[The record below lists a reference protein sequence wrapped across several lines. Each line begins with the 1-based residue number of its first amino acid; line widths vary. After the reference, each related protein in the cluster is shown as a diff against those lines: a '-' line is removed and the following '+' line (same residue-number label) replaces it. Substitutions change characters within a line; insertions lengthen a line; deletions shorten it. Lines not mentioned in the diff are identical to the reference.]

1 MPLQA
6 RGRGNRGPNRM
17 VFIITQIINGVVF
30 GMLLFLLA
38 AGLTLMLG
46 VMRIVNLAHGSY
58 YLLGG
63 YIGYSIAKLTNNF
76 FLACLGGFLAI
87 GILGMFIYKAI
98 LEKRFAR
105 EALAQVLIT
114 FGMLLIISD
123 LCRWI
128 WGGTPLAIPKPK
140 MLEGVIHLGE
150 IVFPVYRLAVI
161 IIGALITIFLWWFQE
176 RTKYGA
182 IVRAGVDDE
191 EMTQAIGINISLVKT
206 LIFSMGALLAGF
218 AGVVGGPFVGLSIGL
233 DMEILLLAIVVV
245 IIGGMGSLW
254 GALVSALLI
263 GLVDSFGKSLVPE
276 LSIFTI
282 FAAMVIVLAIKPSGL
297 FGTK

>member
-6 RGRGNRGPNRM
+6 RGRGDRGSNRM
-17 VFIITQIINGVVF
+17 VFIITQIINGIVF

-87 GILGMFIYKAI
+87 GILGMFIYKTI

-128 WGGTPLAIPKPK
+128 WGERRWLSLSPKCSK
-140 MLEGVIHLGE
+140 G
-150 IVFPVYRLAVI
+150 
-161 IIGALITIFLWWFQE
+161 
-176 RTKYGA
+176 
-182 IVRAGVDDE
+182 
-191 EMTQAIGINISLVKT
+191 
-206 LIFSMGALLAGF
+206 
-218 AGVVGGPFVGLSIGL
+218 
-233 DMEILLLAIVVV
+233 
-245 IIGGMGSLW
+245 
-254 GALVSALLI
+254 
-263 GLVDSFGKSLVPE
+263 
-276 LSIFTI
+276 
-282 FAAMVIVLAIKPSGL
+282 
-297 FGTK
+297 

>member
-1 MPLQA
+1 MSFFFTQA
-6 RGRGNRGPNRM
+6 
-17 VFIITQIINGVVF
+17 INGIVF

-38 AGLTLMLG
+38 AGLSLMLG

-63 YIGYSIAKLTNNF
+63 YIGYSIAKHTNSF
-76 FLACLGGFLAI
+76 FLACLGGLLSI
-87 GILGMFIYKAI
+87 GILGMFIYKTM
-98 LEKRFAR
+98 LEKHYAR
-105 EALAQVLIT
+105 EALSQVLIT

-128 WGGTPLAIPKPK
+128 WGGSPLAIPKPEI
-140 MLEGVIHLGE
+140 LQGTIYLGE

-161 IIGALITIFLWWFQE
+161 VMGVLILLFLWWFQE

-182 IVRAGVDDE
+182 IVRAGVDDD
-191 EMTQAIGINISLVKT
+191 EMTQGIGINISLVKT
-206 LIFSMGALLAGF
+206 LIFSLGSLLAGF
-218 AGVVGGPFVGLSIGL
+218 AGVIGGPFVGLSIGL
-233 DMEILLLAIVVV
+233 DIEILLLAVVVV
-245 IIGGMGSLW
+245 IIGGMGSLR
-254 GALVSALLI
+254 GALVGALFI
-263 GLVDSFGKSLVPE
+263 GLVDSFGKSLLPE

-297 FGTK
+297 FGMK

>member
-1 MPLQA
+1 M
-6 RGRGNRGPNRM
+6 G
-17 VFIITQIINGVVF
+17 FIITQTINGVVF

-63 YIGYSIAKLTNNF
+63 YIGYSIAKHTNSF
-76 FLACLGGFLAI
+76 LLACLGGLLSI
-87 GILGMFIYKAI
+87 GILGMFIYKTM

-105 EALAQVLIT
+105 EALSQVLIT

-128 WGGTPLAIPKPK
+128 WGGSPLAIPKPEA
-140 MLEGVIHLGE
+140 LQGTIYLGD

-161 IIGALITIFLWWFQE
+161 IIGILITVFLWWFQE
-176 RTKYGA
+176 KTKYGA

-191 EMTQAIGINISLVKT
+191 EMTQATGINISVVK
-206 LIFSMGALLAGF
+206 
-218 AGVVGGPFVGLSIGL
+218 
-233 DMEILLLAIVVV
+233 
-245 IIGGMGSLW
+245 
-254 GALVSALLI
+254 
-263 GLVDSFGKSLVPE
+263 
-276 LSIFTI
+276 
-282 FAAMVIVLAIKPSGL
+282 
-297 FGTK
+297 

>member
-1 MPLQA
+1 
-6 RGRGNRGPNRM
+6 
-17 VFIITQIINGVVF
+17 
-30 GMLLFLLA
+30 
-38 AGLTLMLG
+38 MLG
-46 VMRIVNLAHGSY
+46 IMRIVNLAHGSY

-63 YIGYSIAKLTNNF
+63 YIGFSIAKYTNSF
-76 FLACLGGFLAI
+76 FLACLGGLLAI
-87 GILGMFIYKAI
+87 GILGMFSYKVI

-105 EALAQVLIT
+105 ETLAQVLVT

-128 WGGTPLAIPKPK
+128 WGGIPLAIPKPEI
-140 MLEGVIHLGE
+140 LQGAIYLGK
-150 IVFPVYRLAVI
+150 IVFPIYRLAVI
-161 IIGALITIFLWWFQE
+161 IMGGMILIFLWWFQE

-182 IVRAGVDDE
+182 IVRAGVDDD

-206 LIFSMGALLAGF
+206 LIFSIGALIAGF
-218 AGVVGGPFVGLSIGL
+218 AGVVGGPFVGLSTGL
-233 DMEILLLAIVVV
+233 DIEILLLAIVVV

-254 GALVSALLI
+254 GAFVGALLI
-263 GLVDSFGKSLVPE
+263 GLIDSFGKSLLPE